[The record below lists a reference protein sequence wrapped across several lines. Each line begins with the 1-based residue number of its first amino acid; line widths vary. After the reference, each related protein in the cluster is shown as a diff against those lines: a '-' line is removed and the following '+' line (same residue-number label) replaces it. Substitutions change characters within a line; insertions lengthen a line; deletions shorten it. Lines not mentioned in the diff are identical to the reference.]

1 MRIYKTFQNEL
12 SRDNSINEAMIN
24 QAVIPYKK
32 ITPNSLKNA
41 LYHPNKS
48 SANR

>member
-1 MRIYKTFQNEL
+1 MQIYKTFQNEL

-24 QAVIPYKK
+24 QAVTPYKK
-32 ITPNSLKNA
+32 TPPNSSKNA
-41 LYHPNKS
+41 LHHLNKS